1 MVTFSYT
8 GGGSI
13 ELPNP
18 KIGEDWTVGV
28 KTTFGHT
35 MDGTIHSFRYTPAS
49 DKFRLNFSNINTLLL
64 DEFITFLE
72 GLLDETLTYIDSYG
86 DEWTVK
92 LLTKNVTFTNEGRA
106 GFKQYRYGF
115 ELELEVINE

>member
-8 GGGSI
+8 GASI

-18 KIGEDWTVGV
+18 QIGEEWTVGV

-49 DKFRLNFSNINTLLL
+49 DKFKLAFSNINTLLL
-64 DEFITFLE
+64 DELITFIE
-72 GLLDETLTYIDSYG
+72 GIEDEVITYVDVYG
-86 DEWTVK
+86 DSWTVR
-92 LLTKNVTFTNEGRA
+92 LLTLNPTFTNQGRA
-106 GFKQYRYGF
+106 GFKQYRYSF
-115 ELELEVINE
+115 ELELEVTNE